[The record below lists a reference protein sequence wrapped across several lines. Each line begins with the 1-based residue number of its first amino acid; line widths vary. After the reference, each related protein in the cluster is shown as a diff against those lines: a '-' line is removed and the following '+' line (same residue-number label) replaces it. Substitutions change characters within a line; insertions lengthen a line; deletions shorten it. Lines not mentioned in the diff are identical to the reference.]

1 VKKEEKERT
10 RRSQRNLG
18 RRRGQRNKKR
28 RRKENMIEK
37 KEGEGR

>member
-18 RRRGQRNKKR
+18 RRRGQRIKNEGKKR
-28 RRKENMIEK
+28 I
-37 KEGEGR
+37 